1 MKKILEEFKTEKTEE
16 LEWEL
21 KFLTTKCRFLKNLSD
36 YEEER
41 QAGEIIGKIVEEIDI
56 FEKKIKKIREL
67 IIDTIKYDYYKL
79 IGHLYMEKGLEIE
92 KIKK

>member
-56 FEKKIKKIREL
+56 FEKKNKENKRINNRYNKI
-67 IIDTIKYDYYKL
+67 
-79 IGHLYMEKGLEIE
+79 
-92 KIKK
+92 